1 MFPQVGQGTLTL
13 ATPLDPAARP
23 LPAHLTVTP
32 MSWPQEQQA
41 KSRITSSSII
51 TGESSKRG
59 MDAVMRIGGTCRRGA
74 CTTRA
79 AGGPPAPRRLLAFLL
94 GAVLATGLFA
104 IGHAL

>member
-59 MDAVMRIGGTCRRGA
+59 MDAGHADRRNLQAG
-74 CTTRA
+74 CLHQRA
-79 AGGPPAPRRLLAFLL
+79 AGGRPAHGGYLPSFLAPYLLRACLR
-94 GAVLATGLFA
+94 
-104 IGHAL
+104 